1 MYYTAIFH
9 SCKND
14 NFVHLGIH
22 VTYFDN
28 GATGMEAAKEPFAL
42 YSELQL
48 DLHTIRTHA
57 NFFMCPS

>member
-1 MYYTAIFH
+1 MFHTAIFH

-28 GATGMEAAKEPFAL
+28 GATGMEATKEPFAL
-42 YSELQL
+42 
-48 DLHTIRTHA
+48 
-57 NFFMCPS
+57 